1 MKEKTMSPSFDRR
14 GFSLLESLIALSL
27 LGVVTALALPAL
39 SNLYRKSAIDAATT
53 DVALVFT
60 VARDRA
66 IQSGRNTGVKWFS
79 KDGDVVLTV
88 YEDANGNGV
97 LTADIKAGV
106 DHVVAGP
113 YWMKGKYP
121 HITFSFLDDFKGLD
135 PSGNPIGDLADPI
148 RFGRSD
154 ICSFAPDGHASPGSV
169 YLANGVDRQSVVRVS
184 PANAKIQV
192 FDWVPEK
199 KKWVR
204 RL

>member
-1 MKEKTMSPSFDRR
+1 VIPAYTAPPSRR
-14 GFSLLESLIALSL
+14 GVTLLEAL
-27 LGVVTALALPAL
+27 VALALMGFLVLGAFPAL
-39 SNLYRKSAIDAATT
+39 SNLFRKAAVDAATT

-60 VARDRA
+60 LARDRA
-66 IQSGRNTGVKWFS
+66 IRSGRYTGVKWFS

-97 LTADIKAGV
+97 LTADIKAGL
-106 DHVVAGP
+106 DRVVAGP

-121 HITFSFLDDFKGLD
+121 HITFSFLENFKGLD
-135 PSGNPIGDLADPI
+135 PSGNPIGNLDDPI